1 MVGNFV
7 QLQLIP
13 FTLDAA
19 EVVAAYAED
28 AAEVIKSNGLMKWYV
43 CMQLGTIYA
52 SAIDD
57 VIDSDGTDAV
67 KNMEEDKLSELTQKA
82 CAMFVFHDFD

>member
-1 MVGNFV
+1 
-7 QLQLIP
+7 
-13 FTLDAA
+13 
-19 EVVAAYAED
+19 
-28 AAEVIKSNGLMKWYV
+28 
-43 CMQLGTIYA
+43 
-52 SAIDD
+52 